1 LDISVRNARSTAA
14 PHKRDLESIVVGPSA
29 IVKRYFDW
37 SPNMP
42 GRAGAGGEIQ
52 LVEIE
57 NSASKTAK

>member
-1 LDISVRNARSTAA
+1 
-14 PHKRDLESIVVGPSA
+14 VVGPSA